1 MTRNGLIPIA
11 LGVIMGLSACG
22 NNAPANNASAPAV
35 PDVAAIAQPNAAA
48 DEPRCVMSCSPDQP
62 RTVMAEISWP
72 LPQRAAS
79 REALTQ
85 GLASQ
90 TLEVTT
96 FKDGF
101 ENGRFAEL
109 GSVQEK
115 RRFAARAGQTDMTT
129 ASSLGSLAVTRV
141 ATLGERIA
149 SGASRSVPE
158 LTPSSVG
165 DDINRVVVVEIEG
178 LVSGLTYW
186 WRRAPGAPVVRCQ
199 APICPFDRGGRR

>member
-1 MTRNGLIPIA
+1 MTRNGRIPIA
-11 LGVIMGLSACG
+11 LGVILGLSACG
-22 NNAPANNASAPAV
+22 NNAPANNASPAAV
-35 PDVAAIAQPNAAA
+35 PNVAAVVQPNAAG

-62 RTVMAEISWP
+62 RTVIAEISWP

-101 ENGRFAEL
+101 ENGRFAQL
-109 GSVQEK
+109 GSVQENQ
-115 RRFAARAGQTDMTT
+115 RFSARAAQTDVTT

-141 ATLGERIA
+141 ATLGDRIA
-149 SGASRSVPE
+149 SGASRSPSE
-158 LTPSSVG
+158 LTPASVG
-165 DDINRVVVVEIEG
+165 DDTSRVVVVEIQG

-199 APICPFDRGGRR
+199 APICPVDRGGRR